1 MKGDSTVEEI
11 MAKLRW
17 LPLGPTCGPAV
28 PIKKSDLDNIA
39 RKYGVNISVEEVVS
53 KNLKVEGDVM
63 REETME
69 STLEEITQTA
79 VTVSAK
85 DEGAFRDAVRALIKK
100 YHAPRTTQSF
110 WGSTDRGKWIT
121 TELLD
126 EDDGWL

>member
-1 MKGDSTVEEI
+1 MEEI

-39 RKYGVNISVEEVVS
+39 KKYGVDISLEEVKG
-53 KNLKVEGDVM
+53 KNLKVEGAVI
-63 REETME
+63 REDTMD
-69 STLEEITQTA
+69 STLEDITQTA

-85 DEGAFRDAVRALIKK
+85 EEGAFRNAVRALIKK
-100 YHAPRTTQSF
+100 YHAPRTTQAF
-110 WGSTDRGKWIT
+110 WGSTERGKWIV

-126 EDDGWL
+126 EDDGWC